1 MTLVDDEKLIDIE
14 TKIAHQE
21 HLLSE
26 LNDALT
32 NQKAQ
37 IAELEQLCRSLV
49 ERFRALSE
57 GGGGNE
63 DDDKPPPHY

>member
-1 MTLVDDEKLIDIE
+1 VTLVDDEKLIDIE

-32 NQKAQ
+32 NQQAQ

-57 GGGGNE
+57 GGGANE

>member
-32 NQKAQ
+32 NQQAQ